1 MRGRMMYL
9 LTLNSRKDD
18 GAYAIQ
24 DSDGDKVLFLFEEED
39 DALRYAMML
48 EDVLESK
55 DKNMQVIEV
64 EDDLAIKTCSMYN
77 YKYAVVT
84 PDDLVIP
91 PSNDK
96 VQED

>member
-1 MRGRMMYL
+1 MMYL
-9 LTLNSRKDD
+9 LTLNNRKDD
-18 GAYAIQ
+18 GAYAVQ

-39 DALRYAMML
+39 DAVRYAMML
-48 EDVLESK
+48 EDNLEQQE
-55 DKNMQVIEV
+55 KNMQVIEV

-77 YKYAVVT
+77 YKYAVIT

-91 PSNDK
+91 PNNDK

>member
-1 MRGRMMYL
+1 MYL

-18 GAYAIQ
+18 GAYAVQ

-39 DALRYAMML
+39 DAVRYAMML
-48 EDVLESK
+48 EDNLEQA
-55 DKNMQVIEV
+55 NHMQVIEV

>member
-18 GAYAIQ
+18 GAYAVQ

-39 DALRYAMML
+39 DAVRYAMML
-48 EDVLESK
+48 EDNLEQEK
-55 DKNMQVIEV
+55 DMQVIEV

-77 YKYAVVT
+77 YKYAVIT

-91 PSNDK
+91 PNNDK
-96 VQED
+96 VQEN

>member
-1 MRGRMMYL
+1 MFI
-9 LTLNSRKDD
+9 LTLRDKKEQ
-18 GAYAIQ
+18 GAYAVQ
-24 DSDGDKVLFLFEEED
+24 DGHGNHVLFLFEEED
-39 DALRYAMML
+39 DAVRYAMML
-48 EDVLESK
+48 EDNLEQE
-55 DKNMQVIEV
+55 KNMQVIEV

-77 YKYAVVT
+77 YKYVVIT

>member
-18 GAYAIQ
+18 GAYAVQ

-39 DALRYAMML
+39 DAVRYAMML
-48 EDVLESK
+48 EDNLEQE
-55 DKNMQVIEV
+55 KNMQVIEV

-77 YKYAVVT
+77 YKYAVIT

>member
-1 MRGRMMYL
+1 MMYL

-18 GAYAIQ
+18 GAYAVQ

-39 DALRYAMML
+39 DAVRYAMML
-48 EDVLESK
+48 EDNLEQE
-55 DKNMQVIEV
+55 KNMQVIEV

-77 YKYAVVT
+77 YKYAVIT

-91 PSNDK
+91 PNNDK

>member
-1 MRGRMMYL
+1 MMYL

-18 GAYAIQ
+18 GAYAVQ

-39 DALRYAMML
+39 DAVRYAMML
-48 EDVLESK
+48 EDNLEQEK
-55 DKNMQVIEV
+55 DMQVIEV

-77 YKYAVVT
+77 YKYVVIT